1 MKTALRA
8 IHTGD
13 WHVEEKAEFSRLD
26 DLRRVIE
33 TGLVPFARDFRPD
46 VIINAGDLFD
56 KRPTANEYIAARDLL
71 RRCREVAP
79 QIIVQGNHDI
89 YNAVE
94 LYSTAGPDRNPIM
107 VAQRPQVFALR
118 TADVICL
125 PWFSKSHLVARLPPN
140 LSAEETS
147 LRVLDVARNL
157 LTVQRAYSAESRA
170 KGRIPVLASHILV
183 AGSELSSGQT
193 LQGVTVGL
201 NPYDLNEVGAAYV
214 ALGHVHKWQEWFD
227 GRISYAGSPVRQDFG
242 EPEIKGFNAV
252 EIEMDGERITVRTE
266 FIELPARRIERLEAD
281 FTNRQC
287 PVDIEQWI
295 KSQSWNVRD
304 AWVRFRYRIDKKD
317 EHRVDNFALKR
328 LLLGAGAYE
337 VQIEP
342 VKEENMKIR
351 CEEIVT
357 LETDWQKV
365 QTFWKSKGFD
375 LSLEQ
380 LQRLEIEFATLEEE
394 DAVSTAA

>member
-1 MKTALRA
+1 MKTVLRV

-26 DLRRVIE
+26 DLSRVIE
-33 TGLVPFARDFRPD
+33 TGLVPFARDFKPD
-46 VIINAGDLFD
+46 VIINTGDLFD
-56 KRPTANEYIAARDLL
+56 KRPTANEYVAARDLL

-79 QIIVQGNHDI
+79 QIVIQGNHDV

-107 VAQRPQVFALR
+107 VAQRPHIFALGN
-118 TADVICL
+118 ADIICL
-125 PWFSKSHLVARLPPN
+125 PWFSKSHLVAQLPPN

-147 LRVLDVARNL
+147 VRVLDVARNL
-157 LTVQRAYSAESRA
+157 LTVQRAYAAESRA
-170 KGRIPVLASHILV
+170 RGRIPVLATHILV
-183 AGSELSSGQT
+183 SGSQVSSGQT
-193 LQGVTVGL
+193 LQGITVGL

-214 ALGHVHKWQEWFD
+214 ALGHIHKRQEWFE
-227 GRISYAGSPVRQDFG
+227 GRISYSGSPVRQDFG
-242 EPEIKGFNAV
+242 EPETKGFNAV
-252 EIEMDGERITVRTE
+252 EIEMYGERVTVRNE

-287 PVDIEQWI
+287 PIDIEQWI
-295 KSQSWNVRD
+295 KSQSWDVRD

-317 EHRVDNFALKR
+317 EHRVDRTAIER
-328 LLLGAGAYE
+328 LFLGAGAYE

-342 VKEENMKIR
+342 VKEENVKIR

-365 QTFWKSKGFD
+365 QAFWKTKGFE
-375 LSLEQ
+375 LSHDQ
-380 LQRLEIEFATLEEE
+380 LRRLEIEFAALEEE
-394 DAVSTAA
+394 EAAGLAA